1 MSTQT
6 LNYQDGDVRLE
17 AYVAYPQTS
26 EPTPLVLIA
35 PAWAGRD
42 QFACQKAEAIAKL
55 GYIGFALDMYGNAT
69 VGKSTAENSEL
80 MSPFMHDRNL
90 LSQRITAALNAAQS
104 LKQVDTKRIAAM
116 GFCFG
121 GLCVLDLAR
130 SGADILGV
138 VSFHGLLSAPEPSTN
153 KKIHAKILALH
164 GYDDPMGKP
173 DQLLAFANEM
183 TNAQADWQIH
193 AYGNTQHA
201 FTNPQAHDE
210 KLGLIYDKLA
220 DARSWQAMKNFFE
233 EIFSE

>member
-1 MSTQT
+1 MSSQT
-6 LNYQDGDVRLE
+6 LQYHDGDVTLE

-42 QFACQKAEAIAKL
+42 QFACQKAEDIAKL
-55 GYIGFALDMYGNAT
+55 GYIGFALDMYGNGKI
-69 VGKSTAENSEL
+69 GKSPAENTEL

-90 LSQRITAALNAAQS
+90 LRQRITAALNAAKN
-104 LKQVDTKRIAAM
+104 LNQVDKKRIAAM

-121 GLCVLDLAR
+121 GLCALDLAR
-130 SGADILGV
+130 SGAEILGV
-138 VSFHGLLSAPEPSTN
+138 VSFHGLLSAPQNLPN
-153 KKIHAKILALH
+153 KKILAKVLALH
-164 GYDDPMGKP
+164 GFDDPMGP
-173 DQLLAFANEM
+173 PEQLLAFANEM
-183 TNAQADWQIH
+183 TAAHVDWQIH

-220 DARSWQAMKNFFE
+220 DARSWQAMKNFFA
-233 EIFSE
+233 EIFTL